1 MESRGNVL
9 SGSDAHDSCCS
20 GSLWLWVERGWPRD
34 KSRIG
39 ETRWEMMGCSRGRGV
54 DGAGSVLKVGQAG
67 LVDGLQARG
76 EGRRIKDDS

>member
-20 GSLWLWVERGWPRD
+20 GSLWLRVERGWPRD

-39 ETRWEMMGCSRGRGV
+39 ETRWEMIGVQQRERGRW
-54 DGAGSVLKVGQAG
+54 S
-67 LVDGLQARG
+67 RFCF
-76 EGRRIKDDS
+76 EGRAGRAC